1 MRFIDEVKIEVRAGN
16 GGKGCSSFRREKYVA
31 KGGPDGGD
39 GGRGGHVILISCTSK
54 NTLQELYLRKR
65 LIAKNGQSGM
75 GSDCHGKNGED
86 IVIEVPIGTIIRDET
101 GHILADLSTPGT
113 RFIMARGGDGGMGN
127 ARFSTSTNRA
137 PRYSQPGIEGEQG
150 IRHLELKL
158 MADVGLLGLPNA
170 GKSTLLARISN
181 ARPKIAD
188 YPFTTLKPK
197 LGQVFMDDGDGFVV
211 ADIPGL
217 IEGAH
222 EGRGLGARF
231 LRHIE
236 RTAVLLHMVDSAC
249 EDGKTVAEQIVEI
262 EVELKGYGHSLW
274 EKPRLLVLNKSDA
287 LLDEE
292 LEAAL
297 SDAAK
302 TGLDV
307 RVISAVSGDGV
318 MPLLRDIYA
327 RVLKDREQRRLKDTE
342 AAAARLAQVI
352 TTTPAASVTESAKTE
367 PDSAEIT
374 AAGEAE

>member
-16 GGKGCSSFRREKYVA
+16 GGSGCTSFRREKYIP

-39 GGRGGHVILISCTSK
+39 GGRGGHVEFVASGNK

-75 GSDCHGKNGED
+75 GSDCHGKYGED
-86 IVIEVPIGTIIRDET
+86 IVMEVPIGTIVRDED
-101 GHILADLSTPGT
+101 GNLLADLSTEGESY
-113 RFIMARGGDGGMGN
+113 ILARGGEGGMGN
-127 ARFSTSTNRA
+127 ARFATSTNRA
-137 PRYSQPGIEGEQG
+137 PRYSQSGTEGEQG

-222 EGRGLGARF
+222 EGRGLGTRF

-236 RTAVLLHMVDSAC
+236 RTAVLLHLVDACC
-249 EDGKTVAEQIVEI
+249 EDGKNVKDQINEI
-262 EVELKGYGHSLW
+262 ETELKGYGDTLW
-274 EKPRLLVLNKSDA
+274 NKPRILVLNKSDA
-287 LLDEE
+287 LLDDEREE
-292 LEAAL
+292 ALAA
-297 SDAAK
+297 AREK
-302 TGLDV
+302 GLLV
-307 RVISAVSGDGV
+307 FVISAVSGDGV
-318 MPLLRDIYA
+318 KLLLHKIYEE
-327 RVLKDREQRRLKDTE
+327 VLLMRQLAKE
-342 AAAARLAQVI
+342 AGKQEV
-352 TTTPAASVTESAKTE
+352 
-367 PDSAEIT
+367 
-374 AAGEAE
+374 